1 MLEHGGAAL
10 DPIAAVD
17 VGKAAL
23 PAHDRVVNVAAD
35 HALYTAA
42 TSLAGKRLSNAPM
55 KLTAFLTFS
64 FAHCE
69 SDQ

>member
-23 PAHDRVVNVAAD
+23 PAHDRVVNMAAD
-35 HALYTAA
+35 HTLYTAA
-42 TSLAGKRLSNAPM
+42 TGLAGKRALERADEIDRVLDLQFRP
-55 KLTAFLTFS
+55 L
-64 FAHCE
+64 
-69 SDQ
+69 